1 MKIRD
6 RFFGLPI
13 WAKLIAY
20 VVVALLA
27 IFIVMRLVG
36 ALQIAFFGDPR
47 VKQEQGNTVV
57 AQEKTQAAKDTG
69 AEVTNTV
76 TRTYEHYTTIDRTV
90 REGQDA
96 IARADKGQQ
105 MDPAIDAATAN
116 ALCGV
121 HDSLCRSH

>member
-13 WAKLIAY
+13 WVKLIVY
-20 VVVALLA
+20 V
-27 IFIVMRLVG
+27 VG
-36 ALQIAFFGDPR
+36 ALVAIFLVMRVIGGIRIALFGDPR
-47 VKQEQGNTVV
+47 LKEAQGNTVV
-57 AQEKTQAAKDTG
+57 AQEQTQAAKDTG
-69 AEVTNTV
+69 LEATNTV
-76 TRTYEHYTTIDRTV
+76 VRTYERTVQIDRVV

-121 HDSLCRSH
+121 HDSLCRS